1 MTNADSDVEGPTT
14 GRPAGGSMLPRWA
27 TVYAVLHHILL
38 ALTIASVTVLAEKLP
53 WFVPVDIITRGAM
66 SLVQASLDEGSRE
79 ATIRRGFRVEW
90 DPVAAEDRPRV
101 ILVRRF
107 AEQADEVGLHP
118 TELAAELIQAVAKK
132 GPAVLAIDL
141 DLDPVLDDPR
151 LNDPDCDYL
160 LAAIRGAPATSPGL
174 ARCDASR
181 DHLLPRGRTLRAA
194 LEGRLSLVRVLEEAA
209 ALTTIVVSAPPFPL
223 DVRAISAKETEDPVW
238 RQMLYRQ
245 MVWTQEVCRFP
256 NVRVALGGPDLST
269 GLAFRRNTP
278 MLGNL
283 AWHAANTPRARSDI
297 RTLQLTSEVP
307 DGCTPFRPP
316 TGVQRVATFQDAL
329 DLVQMMESVGRARTF
344 ATIAT
349 MSSRYYETM
358 SHGIA
363 VDVSRRRPGRPVSDI
378 IPDGLERQVVFLGD
392 DQYVTRVLHF
402 DQRPLVDF
410 HAAVYY
416 SNLHGAR
423 SLRHV
428 AAFFLDVVLGTVLG
442 ILFGRLWAWYS
453 RARMAMDQTVA
464 TSLPGM
470 VTKAPSYLHARG
482 VLLMNLILQ
491 MALTSG
497 MFVVAYALL
506 RFDVWINP
514 LPLVL
519 GMSIKGLL
527 ASRQLHVGQEPED
540 WWAFY
545 NRHPDVVPLQALIV
559 VISLSFA
566 WYLGH

>member
-1 MTNADSDVEGPTT
+1 MTTADSNVGGPTT
-14 GRPAGGSMLPRWA
+14 SAPAGGGTRW
-27 TVYAVLHHILL
+27 TKVYAVLHHVLL
-38 ALTIASVTVLAEKLP
+38 ALTIASVTVLAERLP
-53 WFVPVDIITRGAM
+53 YFVPVDIITRGGM
-66 SLVQASLDEGSRE
+66 SLVQAWLDQGSRE
-79 ATIRRGFRVEW
+79 ATIKKGFRVEW
-90 DPVAAEDRPRV
+90 DPVAAGDRPRV

-107 AEQADEVGLHP
+107 AEQAADVGLHP
-118 TELAAELIQAVAKK
+118 TELAAELIQAVARKR
-132 GPAVLAIDL
+132 PAVLAIDL
-141 DLDPVLDDPR
+141 DLDPVLDELR
-151 LNDPDCDYL
+151 LNDPECDYL
-160 LAAIRGAPATSPGL
+160 LAATRGAPATGPSL

-181 DHLLPRGRTLRAA
+181 DHLLPRWRTLRAA
-194 LEGRLSLVRVLEEAA
+194 LEGRLSLVRALEEAA
-209 ALTTIVVSAPPFPL
+209 ERTMIVVSAPPFPL
-223 DVRAISAKETEDPVW
+223 DVRAIGAEKEDPVW

-245 MVWTQEVCRFP
+245 LVWTQEVCRLP

-283 AWHAANTPRARSDI
+283 AWHAARTPKPRDDI

-316 TGVQRVATFQDAL
+316 TGVQRVTSFQDAF

-344 ATIAT
+344 ATIGT

-363 VDVSRRRPGRPVSDI
+363 VHVSRRRPGRPVSDI
-378 IPDGLERQVVFLGD
+378 IPDDGLEGKVVFLGD

-416 SNLHGAR
+416 SNLHDAR

-428 AAFFLDVVLGTVLG
+428 FAFLLDVGLGTVLG

-453 RARMAMDQTVA
+453 EARMAMDRTVA
-464 TSLPGM
+464 TSLQGM

-491 MALTSG
+491 MALTAG
-497 MFVVAYALL
+497 MFVVAYVLL

-527 ASRQLHVGQEPED
+527 ASRQPHVGQEPGD
-540 WWAFY
+540 WWAFF
-545 NRHPDVVPLQALIV
+545 NRHPDVVPLQAGII
-559 VISLSFA
+559 VISLGLA